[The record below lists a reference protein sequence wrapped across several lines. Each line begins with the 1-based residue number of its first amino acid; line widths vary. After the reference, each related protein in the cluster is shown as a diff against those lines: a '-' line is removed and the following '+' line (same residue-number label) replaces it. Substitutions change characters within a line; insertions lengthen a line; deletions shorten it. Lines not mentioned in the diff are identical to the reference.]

1 MKVYER
7 GDVTVRALDG
17 VDIDIERGS
26 YVAVVGPS
34 GSGKSTLL
42 HLLSALDR
50 PTAGDVMIAG
60 RRVARCDDD
69 ELSDLRRD
77 EVGFVFQFFNLLPTL
92 SAWENVALPA
102 VFAGARLPRLR
113 RRAEEL
119 LDVAAVITLGGLQ
132 TNTYDTAQRAV
143 SSLTGDDLHVSAQD
157 FSEPAQ
163 ELALPAGLAESLAG
177 LDGVEA
183 IDRARFAFVRVD
195 GAEVMLAGLDPGSTA
210 PILRLATPESRRAV
224 EEEGAAVVSQ
234 AFARRRG
241 VGAGGT
247 FRVVTPHGPVEVP
260 VAEVVGLIAWP
271 AGFAAVSYDNL
282 AVWTG
287 TDRPT
292 FVGVR
297 TGGQGSGRADRAVR
311 ATVRAATPEG
321 GITPQVIGGDEAVG
335 KSLTSL
341 RQTRGLFSALQGVL
355 MGSGAFAIVSTL
367 VISTLG
373 RTRELGLLRA
383 VGARRRMVRQAV
395 VIEAFAVTLTGAT
408 IGLAVGS
415 VFQFVAV
422 RLASYSLGLTA
433 DFAFAPGPSAFALLS
448 SVAIALVGALAALR
462 RLLDLDVLEAIA
474 YE

>member
-260 VAEVVGLIAWP
+260 VAEVVGLIAGRRGSPPCPTTTWP
-271 AGFAAVSYDNL
+271 CGPAPTGRRSWGPGPAAKGPGGP
-282 AVWTG
+282 TG
-287 TDRPT
+287 RYGRRCAPRRP
-292 FVGVR
+292 
-297 TGGQGSGRADRAVR
+297 
-311 ATVRAATPEG
+311 RAASHPRSS
-321 GITPQVIGGDEAVG
+321 AA
-335 KSLTSL
+335 
-341 RQTRGLFSALQGVL
+341 TR
-355 MGSGAFAIVSTL
+355 
-367 VISTLG
+367 
-373 RTRELGLLRA
+373 RW
-383 VGARRRMVRQAV
+383 
-395 VIEAFAVTLTGAT
+395 
-408 IGLAVGS
+408 
-415 VFQFVAV
+415 
-422 RLASYSLGLTA
+422 AS
-433 DFAFAPGPSAFALLS
+433 
-448 SVAIALVGALAALR
+448 R
-462 RLLDLDVLEAIA
+462 
-474 YE
+474 